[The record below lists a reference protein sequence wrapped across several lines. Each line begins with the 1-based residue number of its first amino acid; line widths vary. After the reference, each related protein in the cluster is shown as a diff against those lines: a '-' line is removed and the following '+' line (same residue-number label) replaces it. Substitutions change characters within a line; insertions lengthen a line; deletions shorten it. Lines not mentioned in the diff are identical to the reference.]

1 MTALHRAAALCYNY
15 CLMKRLVASVPVAL
29 LFAAVAALG
38 CFRLIDTD
46 LWLYLRVGERICRL
60 FELPRFDSFS
70 YSATGRPWVDVH
82 WLAQAALWIAW
93 RAGGAAGLCL
103 LRLALV
109 TSIFAG
115 LYRACRRDAPPP
127 LVCGVLAL
135 ALLVA
140 QDGFLMKPQLFAL
153 LLAAVFVAS
162 LDRHGT
168 TPWILVPLQALWV
181 NMHPSFPLGPLLV
194 LLYWADGRLAPRG
207 ERRRHAA
214 LFAACLLACFATPYG
229 PAVLVQ
235 PWRQVGT
242 PLFGETVIP
251 WTPPSA
257 AFPSPSSFF
266 FFKIAAAATA
276 AAFLLNAFRIRP
288 AHLAIAVLFAA
299 LSLKSRRHLPLF
311 AVLVAPGLAYNLGC
325 LWTRLRRRA
334 PRLSFLLAGVW
345 TAALAAALVALSRD
359 AVTGGLYFRQ
369 RSLKRFGLGKSEIA
383 YPDEALAFLDAAGA
397 GGNLFCNYEI
407 GSYVASVQHPRRAI
421 FIDGR
426 NLVYG
431 ESLLRRYLDAM
442 GDLRSLD
449 ALADEYGVEA
459 LLFTHTSRDVKAL
472 LPALWRSPRWRPVY
486 ADDRSVV
493 FLPHGALPRFPRID
507 PSSCPLPGIPSRG
520 PFPLAELR
528 LGEFLFRVGER
539 DRARG
544 LFRDA
549 LARRPRLPEAHTF
562 LGVMAAQDGDL
573 AAAEGEFRVAAAM
586 SRTYAEPRINLSEI
600 FRLRGDFAGAVR
612 EARVAL
618 RIAPLNACARE
629 ALGLALLSS
638 GDAAAARR
646 ELEEAA
652 RIDPRSADYQS
663 NLGVLCEREGD
674 EAGAAAAYGQARLL
688 SPDSFAARFNLA
700 LLRERGGDVDGAIL
714 LLEEALLIDP
724 SHGSARRKLAALEA
738 RRAGRGEQIPASH
751 VPSNGQN

>member
-1 MTALHRAAALCYNY
+1 
-15 CLMKRLVASVPVAL
+15 MKRLVASVSIAL
-29 LFAAVAALG
+29 LFATVAALG

-46 LWLYLRVGERICRL
+46 LWLYLRVGERICRAS
-60 FELPRFDSFS
+60 ELPRADIFS
-70 YSATGRPWVDVH
+70 YSAAGLPWVDVH
-82 WLAQAALWIAW
+82 WLAQAALWIIW

-103 LRLALV
+103 LRLAFV
-109 TSIFAG
+109 TGIFVV
-115 LYRACRRDAPPP
+115 LYRACRRAAPPS

-153 LLAAVFVAS
+153 LLAAVFVAA
-162 LDRHGT
+162 LDRHGG

-194 LLYWADGRLAPRG
+194 LLYWVDARLAPRG
-207 ERRRHAA
+207 GRRRHAA
-214 LFAACLLACFATPYG
+214 LLAGCLLACLATPYG

-235 PWRQVGT
+235 PWRQVAT

-266 FFKIAAAATA
+266 FFKIAVAAAA
-276 AAFLLNAFRIRP
+276 AAFLLNAFRVRP

-299 LSLKSRRHLPLF
+299 LSLRSRRHLPLF
-311 AVLVAPGLAYNLGC
+311 AVLSAPGFAYNLGC
-325 LWTRLRRRA
+325 LWTRLRLRA
-334 PRLSFLLAGVW
+334 PRASSLLAGTW
-345 TAALAAALVALSRD
+345 TAALAAALVALACD

-383 YPDEALAFLDAAGA
+383 YPDGALAFIDDASA
-397 GGNLFCNYEI
+397 GGRIFSNYDI
-407 GSYVASVQHPRRAI
+407 GSYVAGVQHPRRAV

-431 ESLLRRYLDAM
+431 EEILRRYLDAM
-442 GDLRSLD
+442 VDPRSLD
-449 ALADEYGVEA
+449 ALADEYGVDA
-459 LLFTHTSRDVKAL
+459 LLFAHTSRDVKAL

-493 FLPHGALPRFPRID
+493 FLPRGALPHLPRID
-507 PSSCPLPGIPSRG
+507 PSSCPLPGVPSRG

-528 LGEFLFRVGER
+528 AGEFLFTVGER
-539 DRARG
+539 GRARG

-573 AAAEGEFRVAAAM
+573 AAAEGEFRAAAAM
-586 SRTYAEPRINLSEI
+586 SRAYAEPRINLSEVL
-600 FRLRGDFAGAVR
+600 RLRGNPAGAVR
-612 EARVAL
+612 EARLAL

-638 GDAAAARR
+638 GNTAAARR
-646 ELEEAA
+646 ELEEAS
-652 RIDPRSADYQS
+652 RIDPRSAEYRS

-674 EAGAAAAYGQARLL
+674 EAGAAAAYERARLL

-700 LLRERGGDVDGAIL
+700 LLRERRGDIEGAIA
-714 LLEEALLIDP
+714 LLEEALAIDP
-724 SHGSARRKLAALEA
+724 SHGSARRKLAALAA
-738 RRAGRGEQIPASH
+738 RRAVSGEQTPASD
-751 VPSNGQN
+751 VPSHGQN